1 MIKGGKN
8 FANLARKFSN
18 GPGASEGGD
27 LGVFKMSQL
36 NPEMTDIIKDL
47 SAGEVSK
54 PIIRPYGIKI
64 IKVEEKDGGGE
75 KSLEQVRNAI
85 QTILYKKELN
95 KRYSAWIKE
104 LRKKA
109 YIKIIF

>member
-1 MIKGGKN
+1 M
-8 FANLARKFSN
+8 
-18 GPGASEGGD
+18 GPGQVKEVTS
-27 LGVFKMSQL
+27 VYSKMAEL
-36 NPEMTDIIKDL
+36 NPEMAEIIKDL

-54 PIIRPYGIKI
+54 PIIRPSGIKI

-75 KSLEQVRNAI
+75 KSLEQVRNSI
-85 QTILYKKELN
+85 QTILYRKELD
-95 KRYSAWIKE
+95 KKYSAWIKE